1 VHISSRSVSYP
12 TPHFG
17 GIYRFIGIQSLCSFQ
32 KHIRCFRIEGVR
44 NTAIINGA
52 NRGTLGFIKVTN
64 TLGAAVMRDYVNI
77 VADTLPIADVIAFAL
92 RVAPGFKDRFIR
104 AFRQASPARDAFV
117 RNQ

>member
-1 VHISSRSVSYP
+1 MQINSRSVSYP

-32 KHIRCFRIEGVR
+32 KHIRRFRIEGIR

-64 TLGAAVMRDYVNI
+64 TLGAAVMRNYVNI
-77 VADTLPIADVIAFAL
+77 IANSLPIANVIAFAL
-92 RVAPGFKDRFIR
+92 RIAPGFKDRFIR
-104 AFRQASPARDAFV
+104 TFRQACPARDAFV